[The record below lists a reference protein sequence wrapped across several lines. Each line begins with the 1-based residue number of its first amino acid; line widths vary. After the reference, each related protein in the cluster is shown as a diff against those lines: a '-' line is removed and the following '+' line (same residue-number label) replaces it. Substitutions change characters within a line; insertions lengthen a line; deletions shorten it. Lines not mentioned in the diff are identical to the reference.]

1 MHPEGHL
8 LSLIAGIAEV
18 IDAGKIHLVRAV
30 PKQPLLAV
38 IKPQCRVRA
47 GLFQRQHDPGLLL
60 HRAHG
65 GRSVFR
71 RGDLLL
77 RNNLVTGGGRRLLL
91 RRSPSR
97 RYAAFQLLIAG
108 IRAVKKRTAKN
119 GPSYRSTHH
128 DETVRSDPLNI
139 FSLSPELK
147 DSFPAADPFSRNQ
160 FILSSTLH
168 HKVSSETCVEC
179 GLWFFPTP
187 VPLEC

>member
-1 MHPEGHL
+1 MHPKRHL
-8 LSLIAGIAEV
+8 LRLIAGIAEA
-18 IDAGKIHLVRAV
+18 IDARKIHLVRAV
-30 PKQPLLAV
+30 PKQPLFAV

-65 GRSVFR
+65 GRSVLR

-91 RRSPSR
+91 RRSPSQ
-97 RYAAFQLLIAG
+97 RYAAFPLLIAG
-108 IRAVKKRTAKN
+108 IGPIKKRTAKN

-128 DETVRSDPLNI
+128 DETDRSDALNH
-139 FSLSPELK
+139 FSLTPELK

-160 FILSSTLH
+160 FSLSSTLH
-168 HKVSSETCVEC
+168 SKVQ
-179 GLWFFPTP
+179 
-187 VPLEC
+187 

>member
-1 MHPEGHL
+1 MHPEGHVL
-8 LSLIAGIAEV
+8 RLIAGIAEV

-30 PKQPLLAV
+30 PKQPLLGV
-38 IKPQCRVRA
+38 TQPQRRVRA
-47 GLFQRQHDPGLLL
+47 GLLERQCDPGLLL
-60 HRAHG
+60 HRADG

-97 RYAAFQLLIAG
+97 RYAAFQLLVAG
-108 IRAVKKRTAKN
+108 IRAVKKSTAKN

-128 DETVRSDPLNI
+128 DETDCSDALNH
-139 FSLSPELK
+139 FSLTPELK
-147 DSFPAADPFSRNQ
+147 DSFPAANPFSRNQ
-160 FILSSTLH
+160 FIMSSTLYN
-168 HKVSSETCVEC
+168 KVRSETCVEC